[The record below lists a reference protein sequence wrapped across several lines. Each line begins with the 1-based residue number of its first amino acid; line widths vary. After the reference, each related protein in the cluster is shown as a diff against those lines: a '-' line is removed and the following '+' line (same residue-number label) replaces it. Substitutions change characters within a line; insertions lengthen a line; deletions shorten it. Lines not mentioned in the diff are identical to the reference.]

1 MALVD
6 YPVNITARM
15 SQELAQDLSDLTDAQ
30 LVALAQ
36 EKGKRDD
43 RPFRLLM
50 ERHQNTVWRVCY
62 NFMHNAEDA
71 EDLAQEVFVKVY
83 RNLHRFEGRSTFKT
97 WIYRIAINTSQNE
110 LRKRSRRPQ
119 VSGTPLETAT
129 EFMASN
135 EDVEESTIQHADQEL
150 LVKAF
155 GELRPVES
163 EVLIMKDLQGLPYAE
178 IAEKLDI
185 SLSAAKMR
193 VQRARDAL
201 SNTYQRLADA

>member
-1 MALVD
+1 
-6 YPVNITARM
+6 M
-15 SQELAQDLSDLTDAQ
+15 SQELTQDLSELTDAE
-30 LVALAQ
+30 LVSLAQ

-50 ERHQNTVWRVCY
+50 ERHQTTVWRVCY

-110 LRKRSRRPQ
+110 LRRRSRRPQ

-135 EDVEESTIQHADQEL
+135 EDVEKDTIQYADQEL
-150 LVKAF
+150 LLKAF
-155 GELRPVES
+155 SALRPVES
-163 EVLIMKDLQGLPYAE
+163 EVLIMKDLQGLPYAD

-185 SLSAAKMR
+185 SLSAVKMR

-201 SNTYQRLADA
+201 SSTYQRLADG